1 MERRPPISTRTD
13 TLCPCATLCRSYLQ
27 AHRMLKRWLPHQL
40 GHFYSPVGDI
50 DALAL
55 ERGRLW
61 PRDAICPGI
70 DFEPAAQS
78 LLLREVFPAQLSGF
92 DYPARADNE
101 IGRASGRERVVS
113 VRLNLGGRR
122 IIKKKK

>member
-78 LLLREVFPAQLSGF
+78 LLLREVFPAQLSGL
-92 DYPARADNE
+92 D
-101 IGRASGRERVVS
+101 GRASCRERVCQYV
-113 VRLNLGGRR
+113 
-122 IIKKKK
+122 

>member
-1 MERRPPISTRTD
+1 
-13 TLCPCATLCRSYLQ
+13 
-27 AHRMLKRWLPHQL
+27 MLKRWLPHQL

-61 PRDAICPGI
+61 PCDAICPGI

-78 LLLREVFPAQLSGF
+78 LLLREVFPAQLSGYDF
-92 DYPARADNE
+92 PERADNDHHAYRLKNSQLRQADS
-101 IGRASGRERVVS
+101 RALVAPRANWQPPSPIVIARGYPS
-113 VRLNLGGRR
+113 PPPADINRR
-122 IIKKKK
+122 HH

>member
-1 MERRPPISTRTD
+1 MSV
-13 TLCPCATLCRSYLQ
+13 RSHLGKLAYLQ

-61 PRDAICPGI
+61 PRDSICPGI

-78 LLLREVFPAQLSGF
+78 LLLREVFPA
-92 DYPARADNE
+92 
-101 IGRASGRERVVS
+101 GRESVGEGKSVS
-113 VRLNLGGRR
+113 VRVYLGGCR
-122 IIKKKK
+122 IIKTKK

>member
-1 MERRPPISTRTD
+1 
-13 TLCPCATLCRSYLQ
+13 
-27 AHRMLKRWLPHQL
+27 MLKRWLPHQL

-70 DFEPAAQS
+70 DFEPAAKS

-92 DYPARADNE
+92 DYPARADNDDHAYRLQNSQFGE
-101 IGRASGRERVVS
+101 ADARALFALLRHWQPQRLIE
-113 VRLNLGGRR
+113 VRSEEHTSELPSLMRTS
-122 IIKKKK
+122 